1 MKAAQ
6 LLAAA
11 RPAASAQA
19 GGKHVTLNGLVK
31 SQHGSLTALDESVDK
46 LPNSANAQD

>member
-6 LLAAA
+6 LL
-11 RPAASAQA
+11 AASAQA
-19 GGKHVTLNGLVK
+19 GGKHITLNGLVK
-31 SQHGSLTALDESVDK
+31 SQHGSITALDESVEK